1 MKEYNK
7 LVRDNILKILKI
19 QGKGYKYHIADAD
32 EYREKLYEKLQEE
45 ILEFKENPC
54 VEEMADIVEVI
65 TAIAKFNDID
75 LKKVEIKRHDK
86 KYERGA
92 FFSRI
97 ILEQA
102 EE

>member
-1 MKEYNK
+1 MKVYNK
-7 LVRDNILKILKI
+7 LVRDKILKILKI

-45 ILEFKENPC
+45 ILEFKENPS
-54 VEEMADIVEVI
+54 VEEMADVVEVI
-65 TAIAKFNDID
+65 TAIAKFNNID
-75 LKKVEIKRHDK
+75 LNRVETKRRAK
-86 KYERGA
+86 NYERGA

-97 ILEQA
+97 ILEKA